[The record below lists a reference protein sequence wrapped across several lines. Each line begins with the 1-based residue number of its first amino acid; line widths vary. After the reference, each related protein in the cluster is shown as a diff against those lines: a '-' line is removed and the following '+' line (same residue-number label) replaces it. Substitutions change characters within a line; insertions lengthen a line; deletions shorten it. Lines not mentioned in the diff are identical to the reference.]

1 AVGRA
6 VAAPDCA
13 GAARPGWSSQEVWT
27 WRQICAGQPADLEKG
42 YPGSS
47 AARVLSPDFLTALL
61 FDPQLKAL
69 IPHTGIAIA
78 GGEVPGALGLG
89 NAAPGFEL
97 SLRHMRFD
105 ADVDLHGLA
114 TADDVSFAGSRFLGS
129 LDLEGASLGANLG
142 LEDAI
147 VAGDL

>member
-1 AVGRA
+1 MARARGSSTRAAPGNGTEIMQLRVALALILAVLTFPAVGRA

-89 NAAPGFEL
+89 NAAPG
-97 SLRHMRFD
+97 
-105 ADVDLHGLA
+105 
-114 TADDVSFAGSRFLGS
+114 
-129 LDLEGASLGANLG
+129 
-142 LEDAI
+142 
-147 VAGDL
+147 